1 MAADTLLDME
11 TADLQSGVKRLK
23 SGGVVAIPT
32 DTLYG
37 LAADVF
43 NSSAIDRVF
52 AIKGRPK
59 DLALPVLV
67 SNWDQVVKISK
78 NLPLPAQV
86 LANRFWPGG
95 LTLVVERADGLP
107 EQLTAGGP
115 TVAVIMPSD

>member
-1 MAADTLLDME
+1 MAVDTLLDME

-59 DLALPVLV
+59 DLALPVHE
-67 SNWDQVVKISK
+67 SK
-78 NLPLPAQV
+78 SHH
-86 LANRFWPGG
+86 
-95 LTLVVERADGLP
+95 
-107 EQLTAGGP
+107 EQNETKNQ
-115 TVAVIMPSD
+115 T